1 MKKFKLN
8 PQKKYAQKIEN
19 GVETGIWCNVETNQ
33 EYLDWIK
40 EGNIPDEPDPIVK
53 PPKLNAKEKLD
64 ELGIDLKELKKLLKD
79 TPEA

>member
-8 PQKKYAQKIEN
+8 PNKTSAQKIEN

-40 EGNIPDEPDPIVK
+40 EGNIPNEPDPEVK
-53 PPKLNAKEKLD
+53 PPKLNAREKLA
-64 ELGIDLKELKKLLKD
+64 ELGLDLKELKKLLRD